1 MKFKIVYDKPGRIRF
16 RCGEYAFEREKE
28 TAVFLILKNCDFVN
42 DAEVHSANGSI
53 LVYYAEG
60 HRDDVVSVVRNIK
73 KEDLTEETSGEFQIK
88 QIDSDFSDR
97 IILTVLRR
105 FVTRAILPDPVRRI
119 MTFIKGI
126 GYVCKGIAAL
136 FNSGM
141 TVEVLDGASIGTC
154 LIQKNYSTAGTIMF
168 LLNLSSIMEEY
179 THARTKAVLRESLIV
194 NTDEVWLVQG
204 DTDVKITM
212 AELKTDDVVRIR
224 AGSMIYADGDVV
236 DGEAYINE
244 ATMTGESL
252 PVHKKKGSSVF
263 AGTLVEEGS
272 VAVRV
277 RNLSSDSRINRIVA
291 LIDESENLKAGVQS
305 RAERLA
311 DSVVPFSFI
320 AFGLVYLFTGN
331 VTKAVSVL
339 MVDYSCAIKLSAPIA
354 VISAIK
360 EAADRGITVKGGKYL
375 EEFAAADTIVFDK
388 TGTLTNAKPE
398 LAEVIAFR
406 PYNKT
411 EVLRIAAC
419 LEEHYPH
426 SVARAIVNG
435 AAERNLIHEEEHA
448 EVEYIV
454 AHGVATQYRGKRAII
469 GSRHFVEE
477 DEHVEFSAAQSK
489 AIEKA
494 SDNGSLIYLAIG
506 GKLAGI
512 LVINDPPRENAA
524 EVVKNLKNAGIE
536 RIVMLTGDSR
546 RIAENIAETLE
557 ITDVI
562 AEVLPEEKF
571 AEIEKLKAEG
581 RRVIMVGDGIND
593 APALAAANV
602 SVAMNDASEIAQE
615 TADITIRHSDLNEL
629 VTVRR
634 LSEKLMKRISD
645 SYHFIITFNTALLAG
660 GIFGFL
666 APATSAFL
674 HNSST
679 LLICMKSMTA
689 LEEKKQ
695 KKFKKII
702 KILLTTYLI
711 YDIILYGYFGVT
723 ESHSFL

>member
-119 MTFIKGI
+119 ITFIKGI

-224 AGSMIYADGDVV
+224 AGSMIYADGEVV

-244 ATMTGESL
+244 STMTGESL

-494 SDNGSLIYLAIG
+494 SDKGSLIYLAIG

-546 RIAENIAETLE
+546 RIAEHIAETLE

-581 RRVIMVGDGIND
+581 HRVIMVGDGIND

-645 SYHFIITFNTALLAG
+645 SYHFIIAFNTALLAG

-679 LLICMKSMTA
+679 LLICMKSRTA

-695 KKFKKII
+695 KKFKK
-702 KILLTTYLI
+702 L
-711 YDIILYGYFGVT
+711 
-723 ESHSFL
+723 

>member
-119 MTFIKGI
+119 ITFIKGI

-194 NTDEVWLVQG
+194 NTDEAWLVQG

-224 AGSMIYADGDVV
+224 AGSMIYADGEVV

-494 SDNGSLIYLAIG
+494 SDKGSLIYLAIG

-581 RRVIMVGDGIND
+581 HRVIMVGDGIND

-695 KKFKKII
+695 KNKFKK
-702 KILLTTYLI
+702 L
-711 YDIILYGYFGVT
+711 
-723 ESHSFL
+723 

>member
-1 MKFKIVYDKPGRIRF
+1 MRSEIVYDKPGRIRF
-16 RCGEYAFEREKE
+16 RCGQYAFEKSQE
-28 TAVFLILKNCDFVN
+28 TSIFLILKNTEGVT
-42 DAEVHSANGSI
+42 DADVHSENGSI
-53 LVYYAEG
+53 LVYYKPG
-60 HRDDVVSVVRNIK
+60 YRKDVISRINSLSRDELS
-73 KEDLTEETSGEFQIK
+73 EETSGEFQIK
-88 QIDSDFSDR
+88 QIDSQFSDKILFT
-97 IILTVLRR
+97 IIKR
-105 FVTRAILPDPVRRI
+105 FVTRAILPDPIRRLT
-119 MTFIKGI
+119 TFIKGI

-168 LLNLSSIMEEY
+168 LLKLSSIMEEY

-212 AELKTDDVVRIR
+212 AELRTGDVVRMR
-224 AGSMIYADGDVV
+224 AGSMIYSDGEVV

-272 VAVRV
+272 IAVKV
-277 RNLSSDSRINRIVA
+277 RNLCSDSRINRIVA

-320 AFGLVYLFTGN
+320 GFGLVYLFTGN

-360 EAADRGITVKGGKYL
+360 EAADRGITIKGGKYL
-375 EEFAAADTIVFDK
+375 EEFAAADTVVFDK

-435 AAERNLIHEEEHA
+435 AAEKNIIHEEEHA

-477 DEHVEFSAAQSK
+477 DEGVEFTQTQIK
-489 AIEKA
+489 AIDKA
-494 SDNGSLIYLAIG
+494 SDKGSLIYLAIG
-506 GKLAGI
+506 GKLAGL

-524 EVVKNLKNAGIE
+524 EVVKNLKNAGLE

-546 RIAENIAETLE
+546 RIAENIAESLE

-571 AEIEKLKAEG
+571 AVIERLKSEG
-581 RRVIMVGDGIND
+581 HRVIMVGDGIND

-645 SYHFIITFNTALLAG
+645 SYHFILTFNTALLAG

-679 LLICMKSMTA
+679 LLICMKCMTA
-689 LEEKKQ
+689 LEEKE
-695 KKFKKII
+695 KK
-702 KILLTTYLI
+702 
-711 YDIILYGYFGVT
+711 
-723 ESHSFL
+723 

>member
-119 MTFIKGI
+119 ITFIKGI

-224 AGSMIYADGDVV
+224 AGSMMYADGEVV

-477 DEHVEFSAAQSK
+477 DEHVEFSAAQVK

-494 SDNGSLIYLAIG
+494 SDKGSLIYLAIG

-546 RIAENIAETLE
+546 RIAEHIAETLE

-581 RRVIMVGDGIND
+581 HRVIMVGDGIND

-645 SYHFIITFNTALLAG
+645 SYHFIIAFNTALLAG

-695 KKFKKII
+695 K
-702 KILLTTYLI
+702 
-711 YDIILYGYFGVT
+711 
-723 ESHSFL
+723 

>member
-28 TAVFLILKNCDFVN
+28 TTVFLILKNCDFVN

-88 QIDSDFSDR
+88 QIDSDFSER

-119 MTFIKGI
+119 ITFIKGI

-224 AGSMIYADGDVV
+224 AGSMIYADGEVI

-494 SDNGSLIYLAIG
+494 SDKGSLIYLAIG

-581 RRVIMVGDGIND
+581 HRVIMVGDGIND

-695 KKFKKII
+695 KKI
-702 KILLTTYLI
+702 
-711 YDIILYGYFGVT
+711 
-723 ESHSFL
+723 

>member
-28 TAVFLILKNCDFVN
+28 TTVFLILKNCDFVN

-119 MTFIKGI
+119 ITFIKGI

-224 AGSMIYADGDVV
+224 AGSMIYADGEVI

-426 SVARAIVNG
+426 SVARAIVNW

-494 SDNGSLIYLAIG
+494 SDKGSLIYLAIG

-581 RRVIMVGDGIND
+581 HRVIMVGDGIND

-695 KKFKKII
+695 KKI
-702 KILLTTYLI
+702 
-711 YDIILYGYFGVT
+711 
-723 ESHSFL
+723 

>member
-53 LVYYAEG
+53 LVFYAEG

-119 MTFIKGI
+119 ITFIKGI

-224 AGSMIYADGDVV
+224 AGSMIYADGEVV

-494 SDNGSLIYLAIG
+494 SDKGSLIYLAIG

-546 RIAENIAETLE
+546 RIAEHIAETLE

-581 RRVIMVGDGIND
+581 HRVIMVGDGIND

-695 KKFKKII
+695 KKI
-702 KILLTTYLI
+702 
-711 YDIILYGYFGVT
+711 
-723 ESHSFL
+723 

>member
-28 TAVFLILKNCDFVN
+28 TTVFLILKNCDFVN

-119 MTFIKGI
+119 ITFIKGI

-224 AGSMIYADGDVV
+224 AGSMIYADGEVI

-494 SDNGSLIYLAIG
+494 SDKGSLIYLAIG

-581 RRVIMVGDGIND
+581 HRVIMVGDGIND

-695 KKFKKII
+695 KKI
-702 KILLTTYLI
+702 
-711 YDIILYGYFGVT
+711 
-723 ESHSFL
+723 

>member
-224 AGSMIYADGDVV
+224 AGSMIYADGEVV

-494 SDNGSLIYLAIG
+494 SDKGSLIYLAIG

-581 RRVIMVGDGIND
+581 HRVIMVGDGIND

-695 KKFKKII
+695 K
-702 KILLTTYLI
+702 
-711 YDIILYGYFGVT
+711 
-723 ESHSFL
+723 

>member
-53 LVYYAEG
+53 LVFYAEG

-119 MTFIKGI
+119 ITFIKGI

-179 THARTKAVLRESLIV
+179 THARAKAVLRESLIV

-224 AGSMIYADGDVV
+224 AGSMMYADGEVV

-477 DEHVEFSAAQSK
+477 DEHVEFSAAQVK

-494 SDNGSLIYLAIG
+494 SDKGSLIYLAIG

-581 RRVIMVGDGIND
+581 HRVIMVGDGIND

-695 KKFKKII
+695 K
-702 KILLTTYLI
+702 
-711 YDIILYGYFGVT
+711 
-723 ESHSFL
+723 

>member
-28 TAVFLILKNCDFVN
+28 TTVFLILKNCDFVN

-119 MTFIKGI
+119 ITFIKGI

-224 AGSMIYADGDVV
+224 AGSMIYADGEVI

-360 EAADRGITVKGGKYL
+360 EAADRGITFKGGKYL

-494 SDNGSLIYLAIG
+494 SDKGSLIYLAIG

-581 RRVIMVGDGIND
+581 HRVIMVGDGIND

-695 KKFKKII
+695 KKI
-702 KILLTTYLI
+702 
-711 YDIILYGYFGVT
+711 
-723 ESHSFL
+723 